1 MEGTSLLQPRC
12 PCATLWP
19 RFTTNTTSQLR
30 YPFKTNVH
38 RCAQRRPAHVV
49 LRSFT
54 TTTCSYT
61 IISFRPCV
69 SFLCFPI
76 RFRDP
81 PGPTRTHELLVIKLY
96 PACCARPLREAHQAN
111 PPCQAPSHCS
121 PFNSGDQ
128 HTWHKSNPSH
138 TTSNATPSRASC
150 PSLHFIQLTIVY
162 VRNPSLPGI

>member
-1 MEGTSLLQPRC
+1 MSSSCNVGRDKLITATMPMCYTLAFFPNSVNPQFQLDFSTTYHDLLPK
-12 PCATLWP
+12 PHHNP
-19 RFTTNTTSQLR
+19 S

-61 IISFRPCV
+61 IISIRPCV
-69 SFLCFPI
+69 AFLCFPI

-81 PGPTRTHELLVIKLY
+81 PGPTRTHWPMNFSSY
-96 PACCARPLREAHQAN
+96 PTCCACPLREAHQGN

-121 PFNSGDQ
+121 PRGALLS
-128 HTWHKSNPSH
+128 T
-138 TTSNATPSRASC
+138 
-150 PSLHFIQLTIVY
+150 Y
-162 VRNPSLPGI
+162 VAKNQM